1 MDVGFAIF
9 VLHQS
14 KRESKNQNVMLSP
27 DGAQDDRS
35 VAAEIVLGSF
45 L

>member
-14 KRESKNQNVMLSP
+14 KRESKNQNVMLSL
-27 DGAQDDRS
+27 DCAQDDSS
-35 VAAEIVLGSF
+35 VAAEIVLGT
-45 L
+45 LL